1 MVIVKNENR
10 NFRYNHLCA
19 NDFRLKKSPDTLAH
33 KTVLCAIDFL
43 FWKTCLR
50 IRRQSENVSQDSK
63 HTIKPMEKSTIFEMR
78 SPSNPKTHNEDQ
90 QPKFQEFWF
99 QHKQHN
105 TFRSKCVCENGSA
118 NLCKVPFRFGGVAGE
133 LDWPIH
139 HKMRFTYAP
148 LMRHLCAARTRFLG
162 LISAIAPP
170 ALGRWRWRWTV
181 PTSIY

>member
-1 MVIVKNENR
+1 MRNR
-10 NFRYNHLCA
+10 L
-19 NDFRLKKSPDTLAH
+19 
-33 KTVLCAIDFL
+33 L

-50 IRRQSENVSQDSK
+50 IRRQSEHISQDSK

-78 SPSNPKTHNEDQ
+78 SPSNPKTHNENQ

-148 LMRHLCAARTRFLG
+148 LMRHLCAARTRLLG
-162 LISAIAPP
+162 LISGIAPP
-170 ALGRWRWRWTV
+170 RWDDDDDDERCQHLFIKSVERRSAMT
-181 PTSIY
+181 TYARSHTQSCATHCA

>member
-1 MVIVKNENR
+1 MRNR
-10 NFRYNHLCA
+10 LF
-19 NDFRLKKSPDTLAH
+19 
-33 KTVLCAIDFL
+33 

-63 HTIKPMEKSTIFEMR
+63 NIIKPMKKLIIFQMR

-133 LDWPIH
+133 LDWPFH

-148 LMRHLCAARTRFLG
+148 LMRHLCAARTRLLG
-162 LISAIAPP
+162 LISGIPPPIGTMTMTMNGANICLLKAWSAEVLWPLMRGATPSHARLIAHK
-170 ALGRWRWRWTV
+170 
-181 PTSIY
+181 